1 MNIIFGFSLLTVFDT
16 LKMVWEVSS
25 SIFVES
31 TCLKVK
37 KEPRRSKS
45 DSFRMELSFSGA
57 SHIRRCWSQSDVL
70 MTMVGEYVWKELF
83 SKKPSLKP
91 NKSKIENWNPTKL
104 DSCLGLSQSNSH
116 WILKV
121 LFVIAAMV
129 GILSW
134 SWFSSETAPH
144 IEIADLN

>member
-57 SHIRRCWSQSDVL
+57 SHIRRC
-70 MTMVGEYVWKELF
+70 
-83 SKKPSLKP
+83 
-91 NKSKIENWNPTKL
+91 
-104 DSCLGLSQSNSH
+104 
-116 WILKV
+116 
-121 LFVIAAMV
+121 
-129 GILSW
+129 
-134 SWFSSETAPH
+134 
-144 IEIADLN
+144 